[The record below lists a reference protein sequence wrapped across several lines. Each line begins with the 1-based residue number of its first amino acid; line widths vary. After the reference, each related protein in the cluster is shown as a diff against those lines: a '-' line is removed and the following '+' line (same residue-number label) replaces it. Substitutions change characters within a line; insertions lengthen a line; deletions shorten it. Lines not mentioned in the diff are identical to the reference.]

1 MSRMLEA
8 LKQIEARSPQ
18 PRPVVKPVS
27 PEELESFGLRQPAE
41 PAQSAVLRE
50 QTQEPPAG
58 TMAQQT
64 APEVVPAAEPDRD
77 AGRVSTPLAEPH
89 REAYW
94 ELADSILG
102 QLSPV
107 RPAVLLFTSAGDG
120 EGKTCTLAS
129 LSAVLAEKLDDEV
142 VAVDANFRSPSLA
155 SHFGIWAD
163 RGLVDVLAGGTA
175 WHEAIRKTGRQ
186 GLSVLPGGRFPTAD
200 RSPPADLRLSPVL
213 DALRNRYRLV
223 LVDAASLLYPEVAP
237 LSKWCEGTYLV
248 VRLGRTLRGAAR
260 QAVRVIEQSNGRVLG
275 CVLTDVPA

>member
-129 LSAVLAEKLDDEV
+129 LL
-142 VAVDANFRSPSLA
+142 
-155 SHFGIWAD
+155 
-163 RGLVDVLAGGTA
+163 GGDC
-175 WHEAIRKTGRQ
+175 Q
-186 GLSVLPGGRFPTAD
+186 LPLGA
-200 RSPPADLRLSPVL
+200 
-213 DALRNRYRLV
+213 
-223 LVDAASLLYPEVAP
+223 PEG
-237 LSKWCEGTYLV
+237 SQK
-248 VRLGRTLRGAAR
+248 TLRTSTRA
-260 QAVRVIEQSNGRVLG
+260 
-275 CVLTDVPA
+275 PACIDWRLW